1 MNNKTSTVIN
11 SSLSVNRFTS
21 LSGFSGNTYRKN
33 FGGNGQG
40 LIDIFGFSIVYID
53 SDSFLEN
60 GENLVEV
67 VA

>member
-1 MNNKTSTVIN
+1 MNGSVVTVIN

-33 FGGNGQG
+33 FGGYGQG
-40 LIDIFGFSIVYID
+40 LIDIFGFSIVYIYND
-53 SDSFLEN
+53 TYLEN
-60 GENLVEV
+60 GENVVEV